1 MLLNKIKFVK
11 NSKEFHDIMK
21 KTEKNFLA
29 CECFDINYNFI
40 HWLIKNNNTM
50 KNSKNNIIN
59 FLNFVKDNLK
69 ADKLFFESR
78 MLKQQTNNYIQKIGK
93 QK

>member
-1 MLLNKIKFVK
+1 MVRKFL
-11 NSKEFHDIMK
+11 SHIISD
-21 KTEKNFLA
+21 
-29 CECFDINYNFI
+29 
-40 HWLIKNNNTM
+40 KNNNIM

-59 FLNFVKDNLK
+59 FLNFIKDNLK